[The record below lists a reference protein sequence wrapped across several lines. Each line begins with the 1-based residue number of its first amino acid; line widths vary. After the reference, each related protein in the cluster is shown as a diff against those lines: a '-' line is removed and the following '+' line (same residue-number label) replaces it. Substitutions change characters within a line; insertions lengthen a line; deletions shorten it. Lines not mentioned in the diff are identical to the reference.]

1 MIIRGIGSGMIGI
14 ELLRQQGQRM
24 LRRPL
29 PVGSGGQVQ
38 AATDIG

>member
-1 MIIRGIGSGMIGI
+1 MGWIIRGIDSGI

-29 PVGSGGQVQ
+29 SVRAGRQVQ
-38 AATDIG
+38 AAADIG